1 MDGKR
6 SMKSWNARYFR
17 SCELDRRLLS
27 THPQSACNAVE
38 LTSPLSALAPSSPC
52 IIITLC
58 DLRPG
63 QAELLV

>member
-38 LTSPLSALAPSSPC
+38 STSPLSDLAPSAPC
-52 IIITLC
+52 VVTFC
-58 DLRPG
+58 HMHPG
-63 QAELLV
+63 PAELLV